1 MRVGKLT
8 LNGVRMMYYKP
19 KPRIGVSMLY
29 CLSQPFGRMLKSL
42 AKVDVQLVEI
52 VDEGLH
58 ELNEKRVATLNEIA
72 KDKGIRYTVHA
83 PFADINIASPSKPML
98 NASIKRLEQ
107 SIGYARD
114 LDAQLWVF
122 HPGARTGIST
132 FYPGED
138 WKQNIQTIRELHETA
153 EKHGLNIAIENLP
166 EKYGFIMKNPED
178 FQKFYKETSLQDIG
192 ITLDVGHANLEN
204 QIINFLKKLPDKIV
218 HMHLSDNMGEND
230 QHLGIGYGK
239 IDWLQFAETLREIAY
254 NKNIIIEVM
263 EHVQE
268 SLQKIREMTA

>member
-1 MRVGKLT
+1 VRVGKLT
-8 LNGVRMMYYKP
+8 LNGVRRMYYKP
-19 KPRIGVSMLY
+19 KPIIGVSMLY
-29 CLSQPFGRMLKSL
+29 CLSQPFGKMLKSL

-58 ELNEKRVATLNEIA
+58 ELSKKRVVTLNEIA

-192 ITLDVGHANLEN
+192 MTLDVGHANLEN